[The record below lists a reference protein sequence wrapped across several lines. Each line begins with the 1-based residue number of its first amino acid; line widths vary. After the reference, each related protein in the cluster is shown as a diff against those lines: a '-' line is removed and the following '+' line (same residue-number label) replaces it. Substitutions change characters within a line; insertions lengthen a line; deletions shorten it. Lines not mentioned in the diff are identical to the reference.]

1 MTLLLTVP
9 AERLVA
15 LTWVADLVFK
25 DMLRIPVRVN
35 TGSGPD
41 VALSM
46 NGATLTMRSL
56 FPVVRDGAIDM
67 AVPLPALPL
76 AVWDIARSG
85 LDCIDMEAGL
95 PVLFGLSTLELSEKR
110 IDCGIDIL
118 GSIFFMLSR
127 YEEIVVQER
136 DQHDRFPGG
145 AALASRAGFLYRPV
159 VDEYVEALWAMMS
172 RLWPGLERKRR
183 AGSLKVSCDIDRPF
197 DWTFGEPGLLL
208 RSLGADVL
216 QRRDFPRVWQRL
228 RNLVHSRR
236 GDYRYDPYYTFDW
249 YLETCERQGHRAAF
263 YFIPERSAGVLDGT
277 YDLTENRV
285 LALIRKLADHG
296 HELGVHGSYNSFR
309 DSSRIVRERGHM
321 IAACGKAGV
330 NADLVGNRQHYLRWD
345 SAQTPDHLDDAG
357 FQYDT
362 SGTFADRPGFRYG
375 TSFPFAMW
383 SWRRHAPLRIIQR
396 PLVLMECSVLDQPY
410 LGMRYSDE
418 ALDLMQLLKRNAMR
432 HGGDFT
438 MLWHNSNLMTDMDR
452 EFFVQMLR

>member
-25 DMLRIPVRVN
+25 DMLGIPVRVN
-35 TGSGPD
+35 MGSGND

-56 FPVVRDGAIDM
+56 FPVIRDGTIDM

-76 AVWDIARSG
+76 AVWNIARSG
-85 LDCIDMEAGL
+85 LGHIDIEAKL
-95 PVLFGLSTLELSEKR
+95 PVLFGHSKLELSEKR

-136 DQHDRFPGG
+136 DQHDRFPGV
-145 AALASRAGFLYRPV
+145 ASLASRAGFLYRPI
-159 VDEYVEALWAMMS
+159 VDEYVEVLWAMMS
-172 RLWPGLERKRR
+172 RLWPVLERKRR
-183 AGSLKVSCDIDRPF
+183 AGSLQVSCDVDHPF

-216 QRRDFPRVWQRL
+216 QRRDIPRVWKRL

-236 GDYRYDPYYTFDW
+236 GDYRFDPYHTFDW
-249 YLETCERQGHRAAF
+249 YLDACERQGHKAAF
-263 YFIPERSAGVLDGT
+263 YFIPGRSAGVLDGT
-277 YDLTENRV
+277 YDLTEKRI
-285 LALIRKLADHG
+285 LALIRKLADRG

-321 IAACGKAGV
+321 IAACGKAGIDT
-330 NADLVGNRQHYLRWD
+330 DLLGNRQHYLRWD
-345 SAQTPDHLDDAG
+345 SGQTADHLEEAG
-357 FQYDT
+357 FGYDT
-362 SGTFADRPGFRYG
+362 SGSFVDRPGFRYG
-375 TSFPFAMW
+375 TSFPFPMW
-383 SWRRHAPLRIIQR
+383 SWLVHAPLRIIQR
-396 PLVLMECSVLDQPY
+396 PLVLMECSVLDQPN
-410 LGMRYSDE
+410 LGMGYADE

-452 EFFVQMLR
+452 EFFVQMLC